1 MDDRISKYYSQ
12 LTSIRDSLET
22 ILDELDE
29 DEEEYEILNSAA
41 DNLGQAIDDLEEIVP
56 VNSPNITFILD

>member
-1 MDDRISKYYSQ
+1 MDNRISKYYSQ

-29 DEEEYEILNSAA
+29 DEVEYEILDSAV
-41 DNLGQAIDDLEEIVP
+41 DNLGQAIEDLEEIVP
-56 VNSPNITFILD
+56 GNSPNITFILE

>member
-1 MDDRISKYYSQ
+1 MRKYYPQ
-12 LTSIRDSLET
+12 LTFIRDSLET

-41 DNLGQAIDDLEEIVP
+41 DNLGQAIVDLEEIVP

>member
-1 MDDRISKYYSQ
+1 MRKYYPQ
-12 LTSIRDSLET
+12 LTFIRDSLET

>member
-1 MDDRISKYYSQ
+1 MRKYYPQ

-29 DEEEYEILNSAA
+29 EEEYEILDSAA